1 MEIVTQVTKLLQGLF
16 DEAMDAMAR
25 QAGCV
30 KRERKLSGS
39 TLLSTFVLTMVQN
52 QNPFSNCGS
61 PTIGWPIAK
70 SKTRR
75 PSNWR
80 NSMRDSW
87 P

>member
-39 TLLSTFVLTMVQN
+39 TH
-52 QNPFSNCGS
+52 
-61 PTIGWPIAK
+61 PTRLDHP
-70 SKTRR
+70 TRR
-75 PSNWR
+75 LV
-80 NSMRDSW
+80 D
-87 P
+87 